1 MRSRKGRTAT
11 QGKEKAVEK
20 TLPEV
25 EDGEEYGDANASEEE
40 LEEGKRFF
48 ACYLL
53 ASLCPRHKSRTYIG
67 YSILSISV
75 VSLPFAFNPSSVDL
89 MGSKKAPKFKI
100 SQLREFLMEDCVS
113 LLEHAYCSSFG
124 VQEKFTV
131 NPRRRIRQHNG
142 EIRCGATRTKRG
154 RPWEMTLCIYGFPS
168 NVSALQVHTPRL
180 ILNSLLLTCQ
190 TMHLQFEWAW
200 QHPTESLAVRKAASC
215 FKSLSGIANKIKL
228 AYTMLSLPAWENLNA
243 TVNFFSTKYMKYID
257 GCPKLPK
264 QMKTIFCV
272 MDELPCYI
280 KGPILDDSSEEDYH
294 EDDGKESSISACWE
308 VEGNHA
314 QMTVRHPPDPW
325 RKDDHFRESMESEAP
340 SCSIRSPKAKEKP
353 VDDVK
358 VMNSKE
364 SLISYD
370 PKIWRGFSSVRNPI
384 ETTESYC
391 SIESP
396 ELGQEESRISVD
408 ATEDLFGLVKQKDI
422 ECLVLDSTPRS
433 CSSNRQVLSSE
444 GDVINL
450 VTPPSFLI
458 SSCWNKH
465 KKNPVSMAIID
476 LTDSPISL

>member
-11 QGKEKAVEK
+11 QGEEKAVEK
-20 TLPEV
+20 RLPEE

-40 LEEGKRFF
+40 LQEGKGFF

-53 ASLCPRHKSRTYIG
+53 ASLCPRHKGRTYIG
-67 YSILSISV
+67 
-75 VSLPFAFNPSSVDL
+75 
-89 MGSKKAPKFKI
+89 
-100 SQLREFLMEDCVS
+100 
-113 LLEHAYCSSFG
+113 
-124 VQEKFTV
+124 FTV

-142 EIRCGATRTKRG
+142 EIRCGASRTKRG

-168 NVSALQVHTPRL
+168 NVSALQ
-180 ILNSLLLTCQ
+180 
-190 TMHLQFEWAW
+190 FEWAW
-200 QHPTESLAVRKAASC
+200 QHPTESLAVRKAASS

-294 EDDGKESSISACWE
+294 EDDDKESSISACW
-308 VEGNHA
+308 VEGNNA
-314 QMTVRHPPDPW
+314 QMTVRDPPDRW
-325 RKDDHFRESMESEAP
+325 RKEDHFRESLESEAAP
-340 SCSIRSPKAKEKP
+340 CSVASPKAKEKSS
-353 VDDVK
+353 VENVN

-364 SLISYD
+364 ALISYD
-370 PKIWRGFSSVRNPI
+370 PKIWKGFSSVRKPM

-391 SIESP
+391 LLESP
-396 ELGQEESRISVD
+396 ELGQEESRIPVD
-408 ATEDLFGLVKQKDI
+408 AAPMSCTEGLFSHVKQKDL

-433 CSSNRQVLSSE
+433 CSSNRQVLSPD

-450 VTPPSFLI
+450 VTPPNFLI
-458 SSCWNKH
+458 SSCRNKH
-465 KKNPVSMAIID
+465 KKNPVGMGIID

>member
-67 YSILSISV
+67 
-75 VSLPFAFNPSSVDL
+75 
-89 MGSKKAPKFKI
+89 
-100 SQLREFLMEDCVS
+100 
-113 LLEHAYCSSFG
+113 
-124 VQEKFTV
+124 FTV

-168 NVSALQVHTPRL
+168 NVSA
-180 ILNSLLLTCQ
+180 
-190 TMHLQFEWAW
+190 LQFEWAW